1 MEKANRKLL
10 KRFRNIQNLF
20 NEKKLQIL
28 YLKFLYEELG
38 RKYEFLSDLCR
49 GQGSLPLSYKF
60 YLQKSSN
67 ELTVQDIQFQIK
79 ALIETQINE
88 RMVFEESLKKNSLY
102 PRLQQIYAEELR
114 DYKAS
119 GWKQKQESRASKRQI
134 SKMLKKIQDDSM
146 NIEDASAPFLPGEQ
160 TV

>member
-88 RMVFEESLKKNSLY
+88 RMVFEESLK
-102 PRLQQIYAEELR
+102 
-114 DYKAS
+114 
-119 GWKQKQESRASKRQI
+119 
-134 SKMLKKIQDDSM
+134 
-146 NIEDASAPFLPGEQ
+146 
-160 TV
+160 

>member
-1 MEKANRKLL
+1 M
-10 KRFRNIQNLF
+10 
-20 NEKKLQIL
+20 
-28 YLKFLYEELG
+28 
-38 RKYEFLSDLCR
+38 
-49 GQGSLPLSYKF
+49 
-60 YLQKSSN
+60 
-67 ELTVQDIQFQIK
+67 
-79 ALIETQINE
+79 
-88 RMVFEESLKKNSLY
+88 Y